1 MGDNFLWK
9 LDSVISF
16 IHIHCFPWII
26 LELREELKLE
36 IVSRLLY
43 SRYCIYVGLCRLC
56 TAVRNSRLQISL
68 SCCFWR
74 FLTWISSKLHKER
87 MRGNGERESGKQ
99 RGDIFGIFLNKKCC
113 HVIKSMLT
121 HFSIRHIS
129 TKLTVVNGETKSPFG
144 YSWKLKT
151 ETENWKIL

>member
-1 MGDNFLWK
+1 MEKMKGSYWVTEKFNFK
-9 LDSVISF
+9 CSQQ
-16 IHIHCFPWII
+16 
-26 LELREELKLE
+26 E
-36 IVSRLLY
+36 IY
-43 SRYCIYVGLCRLC
+43 SRYCIYVGLCKLC
-56 TAVRNSRLQISL
+56 TDVRNSRLQISL

-129 TKLTVVNGETKSPFG
+129 TKLTVVNGET
-144 YSWKLKT
+144 
-151 ETENWKIL
+151 NCI

>member
-1 MGDNFLWK
+1 MEKMKGLYWVTEKFNFK
-9 LDSVISF
+9 CSQQ
-16 IHIHCFPWII
+16 
-26 LELREELKLE
+26 E
-36 IVSRLLY
+36 IC

-56 TAVRNSRLQISL
+56 TDVRNSRLQISL

-74 FLTWISSKLHKER
+74 FFTWISSKLHKER

-129 TKLTVVNGETKSPFG
+129 TKLTVVNGET
-144 YSWKLKT
+144 
-151 ETENWKIL
+151 NCI